1 MGSQL
6 ISKSVIKASQHALG
20 QAKSRQI
27 SACFHKCTSVINSTH
42 FNISRVTHAASV
54 RELMLIFW
62 CVLYLCS
69 ACNIISEEVTEQP
82 VPHSYCLPTCG
93 IPQRTR
99 QALKDKA
106 PINNSMRKDVL
117 QAVYDDITTKYGKF
131 YLSGTEYDI
140 IAG

>member
-1 MGSQL
+1 MLSQMHF
-6 ISKSVIKASQHALG
+6 SH
-20 QAKSRQI
+20 
-27 SACFHKCTSVINSTH
+27 HSTY

-82 VPHSYCLPTCG
+82 VPHSYCLPTSG
-93 IPQRTR
+93 IPQWTR
-99 QALKDKA
+99 QALNDKA
-106 PINNSMRKDVL
+106 PINNSMRKDIL
-117 QAVYDDITTKYGKF
+117 QAIYDDITTTYGKF

-140 IAG
+140 IAGAVLREYPYIARAEGLQPADSKNL